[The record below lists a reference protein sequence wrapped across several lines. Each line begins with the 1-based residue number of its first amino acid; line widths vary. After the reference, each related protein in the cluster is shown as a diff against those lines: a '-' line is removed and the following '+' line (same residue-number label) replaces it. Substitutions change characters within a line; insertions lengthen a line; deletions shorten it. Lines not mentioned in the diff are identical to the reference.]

1 MRRWFVTRT
10 VGAGEAR
17 GSRAAVGGHVAL
29 DRVANHDRRRENR
42 EIDSPRRFLNQSPP
56 LNRHQLCKVLILIY
70 IKIYIDMY
78 RTKDMRQE
86 RNN

>member
-1 MRRWFVTRT
+1 MINV
-10 VGAGEAR
+10 VGFIKMALAGTQYR
-17 GSRAAVGGHVAL
+17 
-29 DRVANHDRRRENR
+29 NR
-42 EIDSPRRFLNQSPP
+42 FSSGRFLNQSPP